1 MPVPATAA
9 TGQPHCFVGV
19 STKMYLGYQASLDW
33 LTAVRTVV
41 AARAPL
47 PAGLTV
53 FVAPSFPLLESAR
66 RILAG
71 SGVMLGAQNCSTAG
85 GALTGEVSPAL
96 LAEMGVELVEIGHA
110 ERRRLFGETDAV
122 VAVKT
127 AAAALAGLTPLLCVG
142 ETVRGDPAAAARF
155 CCEQVAAALGRN
167 VSLDSVVVAYEPIWA
182 IGGADPADPD
192 YVNDVV
198 ARLRVLLQQRAGAG
212 RARILYGG
220 SAKPGLLPRLDA
232 VDGLFLGRFA
242 HDPAG
247 FGRVLDEAILLTGR

>member
-1 MPVPATAA
+1 MPVSVTAA
-9 TGQPHCFVGV
+9 TGQPHCLIGV

-33 LTAVRTVV
+33 LTAVRAVV

-47 PAGLTV
+47 PPGLAV
-53 FVAPSFPLLESAR
+53 FVAPSFPVLESAR

-85 GALTGEVSPAL
+85 GALTGEVSAAL
-96 LAEMGVELVEIGHA
+96 LAEMGVDLVEIGHA

-155 CCEQVAAALGRN
+155 CSEQVTAALGQS
-167 VSLDSVVVAYEPIWA
+167 VALDSVVVAYEPIWA
-182 IGGADPADPD
+182 IGGAEPADPD

-198 ARLRVLLQQRAGAG
+198 ARLRDLLQPAGAG